1 MNKDYINVL
10 QNDVKTT
17 LNAPSIMLQK
27 QYDNLFIRDEN
38 IYVKNND
45 ADNNKIMRFIVPK
58 HNRTSAMKMML
69 FTQRT
74 SKRGQNY
81 E

>member
-38 IYVKNND
+38 IYMKSND
-45 ADNNKIMRFIVPK
+45 ADPTKNPK
-58 HNRTSAMKMML
+58 
-69 FTQRT
+69 
-74 SKRGQNY
+74 
-81 E
+81 